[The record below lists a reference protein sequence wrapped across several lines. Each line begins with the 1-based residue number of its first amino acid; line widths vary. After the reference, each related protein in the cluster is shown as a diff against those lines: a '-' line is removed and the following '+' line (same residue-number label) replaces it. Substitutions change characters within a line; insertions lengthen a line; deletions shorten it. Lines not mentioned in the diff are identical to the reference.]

1 MIIIIRLHETIGKW
15 YMYQAV
21 QWKPIDGKTW
31 YYLCADGIED
41 KYMQAEFF
49 DEWSEHMDMY
59 KVAIKVEAEYER
71 ETKTMRIG
79 KFIEYVG

>member
-1 MIIIIRLHETIGKW
+1 
-15 YMYQAV
+15 
-21 QWKPIDGKTW
+21 
-31 YYLCADGIED
+31 
-41 KYMQAEFF
+41 
-49 DEWSEHMDMY
+49 MDMY